1 MPTRMRSTMSTWT
14 TRVHEC
20 RYTIWWPG
28 NCFYFCVRLI
38 QLLHAIP
45 IASTKKLVPF
55 WPMTI
60 IRLYQYYWAKI
71 ALFARRIA
79 PFANIKQLPTFA
91 FQAHF
96 VTISVSF
103 PRGLTKV
110 WKTLHLWLPHYDLAL
125 RWKTDWLDYPFTDY
139 RATGWTRTWRWYFV
153 WYSNSD
159 SLWQGS
165 TTTGAIRT
173 SNRRSRTLST
183 SYCSTPFHGMSD
195 TWASRGTVSWLWET
209 SATSYV
215 Y

>member
-28 NCFYFCVRLI
+28 NCFSFCVRLN

-60 IRLYQYYWAKI
+60 ICLNQYYRAKI

-91 FQAHF
+91 FSGPF
-96 VTISVSF
+96 CN
-103 PRGLTKV
+103 
-110 WKTLHLWLPHYDLAL
+110 HLCIFSKRLDKGMKNFAPLITSLWFGTEV
-125 RWKTDWLDYPFTDY
+125 KDWL
-139 RATGWTRTWRWYFV
+139 TW
-153 WYSNSD
+153 
-159 SLWQGS
+159 
-165 TTTGAIRT
+165 
-173 SNRRSRTLST
+173 LSF
-183 SYCSTPFHGMSD
+183 Y
-195 TWASRGTVSWLWET
+195 WLSCHRLDKDLE
-209 SATSYV
+209 V
-215 Y
+215 ILRVVQQ